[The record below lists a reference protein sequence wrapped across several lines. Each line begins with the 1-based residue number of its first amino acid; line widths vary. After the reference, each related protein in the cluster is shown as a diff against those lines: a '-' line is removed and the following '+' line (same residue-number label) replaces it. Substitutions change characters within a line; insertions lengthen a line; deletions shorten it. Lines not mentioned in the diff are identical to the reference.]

1 MPPYLLRDL
10 HLFYPEIAITVTLLL
25 VVLADIALGRVR
37 GKVTFFLT
45 SLGLLIAFALT
56 VPLFGAEERTLFF
69 GMVALDRMAVF
80 FKGFL
85 ILTSFLVLLAAPG
98 SRELAR
104 AHLGEFYALL
114 LGVTLGMLL
123 LASSVDML
131 MLFLSLEMVS
141 LTSYIMVGYLRDD

>member
-1 MPPYLLRDL
+1 MHPDLVRDL

-25 VVLADIALGRVR
+25 VVVADLLVPRTIRS
-37 GKVTFFLT
+37 VTFLLT
-45 SLGLLIAFALT
+45 ALGLLDAFALT
-56 VPLFGAEERTLFF
+56 VPLFGHEARTLFF
-69 GMVALDRMAVF
+69 GMVALDPMAVF

-98 SRELAR
+98 SREFSR

-123 LASSVDML
+123 LASSTDML
-131 MLFLSLEMVS
+131 
-141 LTSYIMVGYLRDD
+141 